1 MILSEEVLSFLR
13 EDPDIF
19 RSGNEIAARLGVT
32 RNAVWK
38 AIEKLRFDGYDIDA
52 VTNRGY
58 RLLSEANRLSAGAI
72 KALLPKEDQDRF
84 TVIVLPTIDSTNDE
98 LRRRAE
104 NGAPEGTI
112 LLAETQ
118 TQGRGRLNRSFY
130 SPGKS
135 GIYMSMLLRPTIPA
149 QASLSITTAAAVA
162 AAEAIESCCG
172 VDARIKWVNDVFV
185 GGKKVSGI
193 LTEASIN
200 LESGRLDYAVLGI
213 GINITEP
220 EGGWPAQLKEI
231 AVGAMKK
238 NSVSPGLRN
247 VVAASLI
254 RRFWSYYETL
264 EAKTFLEEY
273 RRRSFVLGTT
283 VTVDDGRT
291 QLSAQALAID
301 DDFRLI
307 VRFDGEDQDVALSTG
322 EISIRLPDDAAKN
335 K

>member
-1 MILSEEVLSFLR
+1 MR
-13 EDPDIF
+13 DDPDVF

-38 AIEKLRFDGYDIDA
+38 AIEKLRLEGYNIDA

-58 RLLSEANRLSAGAI
+58 RLLGEADRLSSSAI
-72 KALLPKEDQDRF
+72 KTLLSKELSTCFD
-84 TVIVLPTIDSTNDE
+84 VIVLPTIDSTNDE

-118 TQGRGRLNRSFY
+118 TKGRGRLNRSFY
-130 SPGKS
+130 SPKGS
-135 GIYMSMLLRPTIPA
+135 GIYMSLLLRPTIPA

-200 LESGRLDYAVLGI
+200 LETGRLDYAVLGI

-220 EGGWPAQLKEI
+220 EGGWPAPLKEI
-231 AVGAMKK
+231 AAGAAKRGSM
-238 NSVSPGLRN
+238 VPVLRN
-247 VVAASLI
+247 TVAAAFI
-254 RRFWSYYETL
+254 RRFWFYYENL
-264 EAKTFLEEY
+264 EAKAFLQEY
-273 RRRSFVLGTT
+273 RKRSFVLGTT
-283 VTVDDGRT
+283 VTVDDGKT
-291 QLSAQALAID
+291 QRPAQALAID
-301 DDFRLI
+301 DEFRLI
-307 VRFDGEDQDVALSTG
+307 VRFDGEEEGIALSTG
-322 EISIRLPDDAAKN
+322 EISIRLPDDSAK

>member
-1 MILSEEVLSFLR
+1 MILSEEVLSLLR
-13 EDPDIF
+13 DDPDVF

-38 AIEKLRFDGYDIDA
+38 AIEKLRLEGYNIDA

-58 RLLSEANRLSAGAI
+58 RLLGEADRLSSGAI
-72 KALLPKEDQDRF
+72 KTLLSKELSTCFD
-84 TVIVLPTIDSTNDE
+84 VIVLPTIDSTNDE

-118 TQGRGRLNRSFY
+118 TKGRGRLNRSFY
-130 SPGKS
+130 SPKGS
-135 GIYMSMLLRPTIPA
+135 GIYMSLLLRPTIPA

-200 LESGRLDYAVLGI
+200 LETGRLDYAVLGI

-220 EGGWPAQLKEI
+220 EGGWPAPLKEI
-231 AVGAMKK
+231 AAGAAKRG
-238 NSVSPGLRN
+238 SIVPGLRN
-247 VVAASLI
+247 TVAAAFI
-254 RRFWSYYETL
+254 RRFWFYYENL
-264 EAKTFLEEY
+264 EAKTFLQEY
-273 RRRSFVLGTT
+273 RKRSFVLGTT
-283 VTVDDGRT
+283 VTVDDGKT
-291 QLSAQALAID
+291 QRPAQALAID
-301 DDFRLI
+301 DEFRLI
-307 VRFDGEDQDVALSTG
+307 VRFDGEEEGIALSTG
-322 EISIRLPDDAAKN
+322 EISIRLPDDSAK

>member
-1 MILSEEVLSFLR
+1 MSLSEDVLAFLR
-13 EDPDIF
+13 EDVAVY

-38 AIEKLRFDGYDIDA
+38 AIEKLRLEGCAIDA

-58 RLLSEANRLSAGAI
+58 RLIREANRLSVSAI
-72 KALLPKEDQDRF
+72 KSFLPTEFQRTF
-84 TVIVLPTIDSTNDE
+84 HIVVLPSVDSTNDE

-118 TQGRGRLNRSFY
+118 TRGRGRLNRSFY
-130 SPGKS
+130 SPSGS
-135 GIYMSMLLRPTIPA
+135 GIYMSLLLRPSIPA
-149 QASLSITTAAAVA
+149 EASLSITTAAAVA
-162 AAEAIESCCG
+162 AAETIERCCA

-200 LESGRLDYAVLGI
+200 LETGRLDYAVLGI
-213 GINITEP
+213 GINVTEP

-231 AVGAMKK
+231 AAGAMKK

-283 VTVDDGRT
+283 VTVDDGKAQRP
-291 QLSAQALAID
+291 AQALAID

-307 VRFDGEDQDVALSTG
+307 VRFDGEERETALSTG
-322 EISIRLPDDAAKN
+322 EISIRTSNHSAEG
-335 K
+335 